1 LCSAIRVLK
10 QGSEDH
16 VSCESRVPPRMSA
29 TTDLQGAI
37 DHKPVMRSTKRAY
50 AEMQRCVKSPSSV
63 TKGMLQSWMDVVAD
77 ANADVAAMV
86 RHAAAQKERRLVDQ
100 AILADEMR
108 CELVDREANAALTAE
123 RFRIM
128 LERDLTAGRS
138 LTDRAC
144 AHSASIEHAIGRLCP
159 HPRVADAVALVVK
172 EQADAASDAAQHSD
186 AAQAR

>member
-1 LCSAIRVLK
+1 LPVRTDLIGTHRGSARLCSAIRVLK

-50 AEMQRCVKSPSSV
+50 AEMQR
-63 TKGMLQSWMDVVAD
+63 
-77 ANADVAAMV
+77 
-86 RHAAAQKERRLVDQ
+86 HAAAQKERRLVDQ

-138 LTDRAC
+138 LIDRAC